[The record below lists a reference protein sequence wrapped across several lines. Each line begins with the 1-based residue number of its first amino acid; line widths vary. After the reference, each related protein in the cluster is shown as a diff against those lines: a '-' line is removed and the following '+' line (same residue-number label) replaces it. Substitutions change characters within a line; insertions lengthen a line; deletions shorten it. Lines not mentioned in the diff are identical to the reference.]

1 MSIRAKIILIV
12 LPLLVAPLLLTG
24 LVSALSAR
32 NGITRVTTEL
42 LRFKAEELEKYAQQ
56 QWTVLQNNDLADNPE
71 FVRFSQEAL
80 GGYARSLVRG
90 PTELILAVDG
100 EGRVAMQTSAT
111 EPTPGE
117 LAALLA
123 VRAEGGAGWR
133 TLDLDGTRRVAQTFL
148 FAPFD
153 WLVLVTERRD
163 VFYQPVNGI
172 LVQTAAILA
181 VTALL
186 SVLLLLLLSG
196 YLTRPL
202 QGLTA
207 AMSQVI
213 ETGDLSRRV
222 EPLFEDETGRLGHTF
237 NRMAAELES
246 ANNQVKG
253 FALQAVVNQRRERRL
268 RNIFQKYMSEEVISQ
283 FLRKPEAMREGENR
297 EVAVLFSDIRSFT
310 TLSEMMRPHEVV
322 AMLNSYFTPMVEVIE
337 EHGGKVDKYLGD
349 GLLALFG
356 APTKHEDD
364 AWRAVQAGLGMLVAL
379 QEFNQKHRRPGR
391 VPFEIGVGIDFGEV
405 TVGNIGHYERKMD
418 YTVVGDRVNLASRLE
433 GLTRHFGE
441 SILISESVYRHVH
454 ARVRCRFVGR
464 VEVKGR
470 SGAVGI
476 YVPKAALEPREE
488 EAWKLHGEALKLY
501 FEQRFQE
508 AQRLFREVAELLPG
522 DTLARMYLERCAACL
537 RASPAEGWTGV
548 EVMQQK

>member
-1 MSIRAKIILIV
+1 MSIRSKIILVV
-12 LPLLVAPLLLTG
+12 LPLLIAPLLLTG

-42 LRFKAEELEKYAQQ
+42 LRFKAEELEKFAQQ
-56 QWTVLQNNDLADNPE
+56 QWAVLQNNGLAGNPE

-80 GGYARSLVRG
+80 GGYARSLARG
-90 PTELILAVDG
+90 STELILAVDA

-111 EPTPGE
+111 EPTSQE
-117 LAALLA
+117 LETLRALREA
-123 VRAEGGAGWR
+123 GGAGWH
-133 TLDLDGTRRVAQTFL
+133 TLDLDGVRRVAQTFL
-148 FAPFD
+148 FPPFD

-163 VFYQPVNGI
+163 TFYQPVNGI
-172 LVQTAAILA
+172 LVQSVAILSVA
-181 VTALL
+181 ALL

-202 QGLTA
+202 QGLAA

-222 EPLFEDETGRLGHTF
+222 EPLFQDETGRLGHTF

-253 FALQAVVNQRRERRL
+253 FALQAVINQRRERRL
-268 RNIFQKYMSEEVISQ
+268 RNIFQKYMSEEVINQ

-297 EVAVLFSDIRSFT
+297 EVAVLFSDIRNFT

-322 AMLNSYFTPMVEVIE
+322 AMLNAYFTPMVEVIE
-337 EHGGKVDKYLGD
+337 DHGGKVDKYLGD

-364 AWRAVQAGLGMLVAL
+364 AWRAVQAALGMLEAL
-379 QEFNQKHRRPGR
+379 QDFNQGQRRYGR
-391 VPFEIGVGIDFGEV
+391 APFGIGVGIDFGEV
-405 TVGNIGHYERKMD
+405 TVGNIGHYEKKMD

-433 GLTRHFGE
+433 GLTRYYGE
-441 SILISESVYRHVH
+441 PILISETVYRYVH
-454 ARVRCRFVGR
+454 GKVRCRFVGR

-470 SGAVGI
+470 SGAVGL
-476 YVPKAALEPREE
+476 YVPKARLDPREE
-488 EAWKLHGEALKLY
+488 EAWKLHGEAMKLY
-501 FEQRFQE
+501 YDRRFQE
-508 AQRLFREVAELLPG
+508 AQRLFREIGELLPG
-522 DTLARMYLERCAACL
+522 DPLARMYTDRCAACL
-537 RASPAEGWTGV
+537 RTPPAEGWTGV
-548 EVMQQK
+548 EIMQQK